1 MATSIFVNFAT
12 TDLERAKTFYSSLGF
27 VINPMFSDDN
37 GACLVVDDNV
47 YFMVLTREHFASFI
61 DKTVADPK
69 TTTSALVSLSRESRA
84 EVDELIAN
92 GIANGGTEPGPAQDL
107 GFMYSRGL
115 EDPDGNAIDFFFMEP
130 AAIEAGP
137 ENFMAE
143 LAGNDDAA
151 PGDDPEEGG
160 ASEGN

>member
-12 TDLERAKTFYSSLGF
+12 TDLERAKTFYTSLGF
-27 VINPMFSDDN
+27 EVNPMFSDEN

-69 TTTSALVSLSRESRA
+69 TTTSALVSLSRDSRA
-84 EVDELIAN
+84 DVDAVIAN
-92 GIANGGTEPGPAQDL
+92 GLANGGTEPAPVQDL

-143 LAGNDDAA
+143 RAGDDEGAL
-151 PGDDPEEGG
+151 GDDPEEGG
-160 ASEGN
+160 TGAS